1 LDDGIGDTLV
11 SVDGIRCRRKTKS
24 LDIALE
30 VVALVAFG
38 LSNRQVGG
46 ELGISEIIV
55 KAHRPAR

>member
-1 LDDGIGDTLV
+1 MDDGIGGTLV
-11 SVDGIRCRRKTKS
+11 SVDGIKCHRKAKS

-30 VVALVAFG
+30 VVALVVSG

-55 KAHRPAR
+55 EAYRAAR